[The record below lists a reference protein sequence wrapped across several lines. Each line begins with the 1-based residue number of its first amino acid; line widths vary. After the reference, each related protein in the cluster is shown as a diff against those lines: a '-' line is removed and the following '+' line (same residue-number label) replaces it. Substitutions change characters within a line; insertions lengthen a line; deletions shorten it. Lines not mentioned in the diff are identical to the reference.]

1 MCSTALGWPAAALQ
15 NLSFKKYNI
24 NIEMPYHIEKS
35 GRGYYVVTT
44 STGRKHSEKPISKAK
59 AEAQL
64 RVLESVKEKK
74 KK

>member
-1 MCSTALGWPAAALQ
+1 M
-15 NLSFKKYNI
+15 
-24 NIEMPYHIEKS
+24 EKS
-35 GRGYYVVTT
+35 GRGFFVVTT
-44 STGRKHSEKPISKAK
+44 STGRRHSDKPISKAK

>member
-1 MCSTALGWPAAALQ
+1 
-15 NLSFKKYNI
+15 
-24 NIEMPYHIEKS
+24 MPYHIIKEGK
-35 GRGYYVVTT
+35 GYIVVTT
-44 STGRKHSEKPISKAK
+44 STGRRHSDKPISKAK

>member
-1 MCSTALGWPAAALQ
+1 
-15 NLSFKKYNI
+15 
-24 NIEMPYHIEKS
+24 MPYHMEKS

-44 STGRKHSEKPISKAK
+44 STGRKHSEKPLSKAK

>member
-1 MCSTALGWPAAALQ
+1 
-15 NLSFKKYNI
+15 
-24 NIEMPYHIEKS
+24 MPYHMEKS

-44 STGRKHSEKPISKAK
+44 STGRKHSEKPISEAKAK
-59 AEAQL
+59 AQL